1 MRKAMERVQLVDQ
14 VRTAGDSV
22 DAQHTSAKSSRRK
35 SWYQYVLMIL
45 IPVSYSYWYYTEY
58 DTLGKILLQYYT
70 DPVRAAE
77 YHTE

>member
-1 MRKAMERVQLVDQ
+1 MSAQRLPSVVKILSIFVLV
-14 VRTAGDSV
+14 
-22 DAQHTSAKSSRRK
+22 
-35 SWYQYVLMIL
+35 IL